1 MWSASFV
8 ICHFYLVGINLHAC
22 EADVVDAHAE
32 LGVAFGVSQDIPFE
46 AREVSLAYSDACA
59 CGEFPVLYADFSLA
73 LYHLAESFHLAV
85 RDDGELRYAV
95 LILPASVFHEMQD
108 ERAALVA
115 LDGLA
120 SALSAAD
127 EEVARADD
135 PRHLL
140 VLPDA
145 GPVMRLLLYG
155 DVCAGQFLVE
165 CAKPLGTLLLG
176 VWSDDGDEPFLV

>member
-1 MWSASFV
+1 MCLESIS
-8 ICHFYLVGINLHAC
+8 ICHLNLVRTDLHAC

-32 LGVAFGVSQDIPFE
+32 LGAAFGVSQEIPFE

-59 CGEFPVLYADFSLA
+59 CCEFSVLYADFSLA
-73 LYHLAESFHLAV
+73 IDHLAESPHLAV

-108 ERAALVA
+108 EGAALVA
-115 LDGLA
+115 FDGLA

-127 EEVARADD
+127 EEVARTYD
-135 PRHLL
+135 PLHLL

-155 DVCAGQFLVE
+155 DVCASQFLVE
-165 CAKPLGTLLLG
+165 RAKPLGTLLLG